1 LTTFIQF
8 ALLGLGIGAIYSL
21 LAQGVVLIYRG
32 AGIVS
37 FCHGA
42 VAMVGAFTYYE
53 LRVQLGQATWVAVV
67 GAVLLS
73 ALLGAVIQ
81 LLIMRPLERASSLV
95 RLVATLAILI
105 VLQSAA
111 LLRYSATN
119 YQIPQLLP
127 HSLVRIGS
135 VSIPQDR
142 LWLTSIA
149 IALTAALWAVGRFT
163 LLGLA
168 TTAVQEN
175 QRAVA
180 LLGWSPNV
188 IAVANWSVGCALAG
202 LAGVLIV
209 PITGLQVTTLTLT
222 VVGALA
228 AALAGGFRSFWLTLI
243 AGMAIGVANSVISN
257 YVQTPGWAD
266 AAPVLVI
273 MLILIVRGRALPLR
287 DYVLE
292 RLPRVGTGRIRVGWA
307 AAGIIVLGLC
317 VWQVFPDNYVVAIA
331 TLATGALFL
340 LSIVVLTGY
349 AGQLSLGQYVFGG
362 TAALVA
368 GRLIDAAGWPQW
380 AAILAGLAAV
390 VPASLL
396 FAVPALRTRGVNLAV
411 LTLGLG
417 DAAYQVVFSGTK
429 YTGGTSGT
437 TVGPL
442 HLFGIDFDPFL
453 DPKAYTGLTLG
464 CFVVCALMVAN
475 IRRGRVGRRLL
486 AVRSNERAAA
496 SLGISVVGA
505 KLYAFVVS
513 AVLAGL
519 AGLLLAFSNYSVVY
533 TIFDPLSS
541 VNVVS
546 LAVIGGVGYLLG
558 PVAGG
563 VLVTGAVATVVGQ
576 DLFGQGFA
584 NWLALIGGV
593 LLILTLIAQPDGVVP
608 EVGRQLKLVLRLV
621 GRRREAA
628 VPAGPSTAAADAAI
642 HAHRVRPAALSV
654 SDLSVRFGAVQAVDG
669 VSLEVRPGQVVGLI
683 GPNGAGKTT
692 LIDAVCGM
700 VPSSSGRVR
709 IGDHDVTDLPPYRR
723 VRAGLGRSFQSLELF
738 EDLTIRENLRAAYE
752 PRDRLAYLENLLR
765 AGRDPAPPAAAAA
778 VEIFRLGADLDRL
791 PNELPAGRRRLVAI
805 ARAVAAEPSVLLLDE
820 PAAGLDEGESTELAQ
835 LIRRLADDW
844 AIAVLLVEHDVDL
857 IMSTCDKLIVLDFG
871 HPIAEGT
878 PAEVR
883 SSQAVIDAY
892 LGIAT
897 SEDADTEDDVPGAVP
912 DAVTETERTR

>member
-8 ALLGLGIGAIYSL
+8 AVLGLGIGAIYSL

-42 VAMVGAFTYYE
+42 VAMIGAFTYYE
-53 LRVQLGQATWVAVV
+53 LHDQHGQATWIAMV
-67 GAVLLS
+67 GAVLVS
-73 ALLGAVIQ
+73 ALIGAFIQ
-81 LLIMRPLERASSLV
+81 VVIMRPLERASALV

-119 YQIPQLLP
+119 YQIAQPLP
-127 HSLVRIGS
+127 DSLVHIGNIS
-135 VSIPQDR
+135 VPQDR
-142 LWLTSIA
+142 LWLTGIA
-149 IALTAALWAVGRFT
+149 IMLTVALWAVGRFT
-163 LLGLA
+163 LVGLA

-222 VVGALA
+222 VVAALA
-228 AALAGGFRSFWLTLI
+228 AALAGGFHSFGLTL
-243 AGMAIGVANSVISN
+243 AGGMAIGVANSVISN
-257 YVQTPGWAD
+257 YVHTPGWAA

-307 AAGIIVLGLC
+307 AATLIVLGFC
-317 VWQVFPDNYVVAIA
+317 VWRVFPQNYVVAISV
-331 TLATGALFL
+331 LATAALFL

-349 AGQLSLGQYVFGG
+349 AGQLSLAQYVFGG

-368 GRLIDAAGWPQW
+368 GRLIDAVGWPQW

-390 VPASLL
+390 IPASLL

-411 LTLGLG
+411 VTLGLG
-417 DAAYQVVFSGTK
+417 AAAQQVVFSNTQ
-429 YTGGTSGT
+429 YTGGSSGT

-453 DPKAYTGLTLG
+453 HPKAYTGLTIG

-475 IRRGRVGRRLL
+475 IRRSRVGRRLL

-513 AVLAGL
+513 AVLAGV
-519 AGLLLAFSNYSVVY
+519 AGLLLAFSNYSVIY
-533 TIFDPLSS
+533 TVFDPLSS

-563 VLVTGAVATVVGQ
+563 VLATGAVATVLGQ
-576 DLFGQGFA
+576 ELFGQSFD

-593 LLILTLIAQPDGVVP
+593 LLLLTLIAQPDGIVP
-608 EVGRQLKLVLRLV
+608 EVGRQLKLVLRLL
-621 GRRREAA
+621 GRRRDA
-628 VPAGPSTAAADAAI
+628 VPAGPSTAAAAAAI
-642 HAHRVRPAALSV
+642 HAHRVRPAVLSV

-692 LIDAVCGM
+692 VIDAVCGM
-700 VPSSSGRVR
+700 VPSSSGHVR
-709 IGDHDVTDLPPYRR
+709 IGDCDMADLPPYQR

-752 PRDRLAYLENLLR
+752 PRDKFAYLENLVR
-765 AGRDPAPPAAAAA
+765 AGREPAPPAAAAA
-778 VEIFRLGADLDRL
+778 VEAFRLGADLDRL

-820 PAAGLDEGESTELAQ
+820 PAAGLDEGESAELAQ
-835 LIRRLADDW
+835 LVRRLADDW

-857 IMSTCDKLIVLDFG
+857 VMSTCDKVIVLDFG
-871 HPIAEGT
+871 HPIAVGT

-892 LGIAT
+892 LGKST
-897 SEDADTEDDVPGAVP
+897 SEDAETDHGVPGAV
-912 DAVTETERTR
+912 AHTESAR